1 MSKSRKWFECNQCE
15 KRLSSYKSLWRH
27 KKICNFKVDDA
38 STFNSKSVICSAEKN
53 HLKQNDENAQSNRQ
67 IDRIINGSSVPNEN
81 DLQEKSMVSDGSF
94 ASINHQKQDKPGTLW
109 EVLNDTKPQKPM
121 VPFLEDPD
129 NNGKIN
135 EINIS
140 LPFSTE
146 RNNVKSNQ
154 ISPDI
159 GAKGEEQQVP
169 NEENSRK
176 QDMKIVNNREKI
188 NNENEKYIIVYGIQI
203 PDKALTNLEL
213 SKYCEEL
220 NITTLRGIFARD
232 SLPVYPQRNECGIVN
247 LNTSSEPGSHW
258 VCYFKTGNERIYFDS
273 FGQITPCEIQRYLKS
288 ESEIDKQVI
297 KRNTDIVQPPGTKI
311 CGHLCLYVLK
321 SLSDGVTFCDV
332 LEYLSNPQE
341 GKGIKWTDELA
352 NELHK
357 PLRHNFQKR
366 YVFAQNVDDIWSADL
381 VDMRALSDENDN
393 CNYILMIVDVMSKYG
408 WARPLLSKSGKALK
422 EALEDVFKEGILP
435 KKIWAD
441 QGTEF
446 YNKDVKAFLKKH
458 KVSLYSTGN
467 PEKSSVVERWNR
479 TMKTWLWKYF
489 TANGTHRY
497 IDVLQALVKKYNSSK
512 HRSTK
517 LTPVEARKPSKYL
530 QLFRNLYLQKV
541 KKLSKSYKGKVPKF
555 KIGDKVRLAVLKD
568 TFEKAY
574 IINYTD
580 KIYTIKEIKKTLPF
594 TYIVEDDKGKVHKG
608 SFYEQDLQK
617 TRVDRFRVEKII
629 KWKLING
636 RKYGLVK
643 WMDYDDSYNSWE
655 PAEELQLINVIR

>member
-1 MSKSRKWFECNQCE
+1 MSKNRWVECNQCE

-38 STFNSKSVICSAEKN
+38 STLNSRSDICSPENN
-53 HLKQNDENAQSNRQ
+53 HLKQNEAQLNRH
-67 IDRIINGSSVPNEN
+67 IDRIINASPVTNEN
-81 DLQEKSMVSDGSF
+81 DLPDKPMVREGSF
-94 ASINHQKQDKPGTLW
+94 AAMYHQMQDKPETLG
-109 EVLNDTKPQKPM
+109 EVSD
-121 VPFLEDPD
+121 F
-129 NNGKIN
+129 
-135 EINIS
+135 
-140 LPFSTE
+140 
-146 RNNVKSNQ
+146 
-154 ISPDI
+154 PDI
-159 GAKGEEQQVP
+159 CTKGEHHFT
-169 NEENSRK
+169 NEKNSGK
-176 QDMKIVNNREKI
+176 QDMEIVNNREM
-188 NNENEKYIIVYGIQI
+188 NGNQKYIIVHGIQI

-220 NITTLRGIFARD
+220 NITSLRGIFARD
-232 SLPVYPQRNECGIVN
+232 SLPVHPQRNECGIVN
-247 LNTSSEPGSHW
+247 LNTLSEPGSHW
-258 VCYFKTGNERIYFDS
+258 VCYFKTGNDRIYFDS
-273 FGQITPCEIQRYLKS
+273 FGQITPYEIQRYLKS
-288 ESEIDKQVI
+288 ECEIDKQVI
-297 KRNTDIVQPPGTKI
+297 KRNTDIVQPPGTNI
-311 CGHLCLYVLK
+311 CGHLCLFVLK
-321 SLSDGVTFCDV
+321 SLSDGVAFCDV

-341 GKGIKWTDELA
+341 GEGIKWTDELA

-357 PLRHNFQKR
+357 PLRHTFQKR
-366 YVFAQNVDDIWSADL
+366 YVFAQNVDDIWSAGL

-422 EALEDVFKEGILP
+422 EALDDVFKQGILP
-435 KKIWAD
+435 NKIWAD

-497 IDVLQALVKKYNSSK
+497 IDVLQALVKKYNSTK

-517 LTPVEARKPSKYL
+517 LTPVEARKPSNYL
-530 QLFRNLYLQKV
+530 QLFRNLYLEKV
-541 KKLSKSYKGKVPKF
+541 KQLSKLYEGKVPKF
-555 KIGDKVRLAVLKD
+555 KVGDKVRLAVLKD

-594 TYIVEDDKGKVHKG
+594 TYIVEDDKGNVHKG

-617 TRVDRFRVEKII
+617 TRVDRFRVEKIL
-629 KWKLING
+629 KWKFING

-655 PAEELQLINVIR
+655 PAEEL